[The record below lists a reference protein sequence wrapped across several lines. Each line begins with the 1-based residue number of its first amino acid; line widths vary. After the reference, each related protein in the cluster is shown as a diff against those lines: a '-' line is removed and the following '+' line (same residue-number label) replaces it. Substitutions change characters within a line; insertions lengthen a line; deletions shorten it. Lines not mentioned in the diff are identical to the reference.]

1 MADGGFSGD
10 TLASD
15 QGEGVMKTHAEL
27 VDDQHNQLDR
37 EMTQTDDAETFREHG
52 GKEAGSP
59 KMSSKVDRAR
69 NDESS
74 AENQLL
80 NTIISAGCN
89 LESQARRIMMNQL
102 GEGSAPQ
109 TLLRADRNQQLR
121 DMRSL
126 DIPEKEMKQIMSEE
140 AGGDPDLMQQVG
152 LMGEDAR

>member
-27 VDDQHNQLDR
+27 VDEQHHQLDR
-37 EMTQTDDAETFREHG
+37 EMTQTDDAQTSRENG
-52 GKEAGSP
+52 GKEAVDQN
-59 KMSSKVDRAR
+59 MSSKVDRAK

-74 AENQLL
+74 VENQLL

-126 DIPEKEMKQIMSEE
+126 ELPEKEMKQIMSEE
-140 AGGDPDLMQQVG
+140 ASGDPDLMQQVG
-152 LMGEDAR
+152 LMCRDAR